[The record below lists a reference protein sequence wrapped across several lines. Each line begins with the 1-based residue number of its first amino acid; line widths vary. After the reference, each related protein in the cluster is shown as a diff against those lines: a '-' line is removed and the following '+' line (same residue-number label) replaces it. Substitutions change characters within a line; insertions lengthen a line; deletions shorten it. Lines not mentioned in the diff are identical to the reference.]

1 MRLTFLQNSITSRTA
16 VTPFVGK
23 NVSLNRAFPPHSN
36 RLLRQ
41 RETPAAARD
50 SFYVPAIVDEVIN
63 RSGAPLDRETRE
75 FFEPRFGH
83 DFSQVRVF
91 ADERAAE
98 SARSV
103 NALAYTVGDNLV
115 FGRGRYEPRTTQ
127 GRHLLAH
134 ELTHVI
140 QQGYGSRDV
149 GAPLQPA
156 PADHD
161 LESQADKKAN
171 DVIFGHAVGSGSFA
185 ESPVSLQR
193 AFGQEIGTVSG
204 CIGVTS
210 EVTGPTF
217 YFKVGCDDFLAGE
230 KEKLEQLVDA
240 VSPTDRLAVHGFA
253 SEEGSVELNMG
264 LSCLRSKQAVAV
276 LDAAG
281 LSSQIEFVY
290 EHGAVSGPLPE
301 RRSVVIEIYGQP
313 QPRQITSE
321 EQSLLDRLT
330 KLSAIAK
337 TEGTAGVEFHK
348 VLDSFKQTLTS
359 SIQSLS
365 ADEPLPHDVDL
376 VMKALM
382 LWSQDPGN
390 KWGEG
395 WWDSDPLVMSAA
407 HYVTV
412 PSGQY
417 KCNAYVAETIYQS
430 LRLVFLVHEAEQAKG
445 QYFPY
450 RAGEWGDVNL
460 AIPKFSIVQTPKM
473 GDVWSSGSHTGI
485 FLGEYSG
492 KKLYISARDDGEG
505 VFGLDKVQK
514 EHGVQIKYLPDGGVY
529 RRYTP

>member
-1 MRLTFLQNSITSRTA
+1 MALTAGTFS
-16 VTPFVGK
+16 
-23 NVSLNRAFPPHSN
+23 PHN
-36 RLLRQ
+36 HALLRQ
-41 RETPAAARD
+41 RETPEAARD
-50 SFYVPAIVDEVIN
+50 SFYVPAIVDEVI
-63 RSGAPLDRETRE
+63 RSSGAPLDRETRE

-91 ADERAAE
+91 ADDRASE

-103 NALAYTVGDNLV
+103 DALAYTVGNNLV

-140 QQGYGSRDV
+140 QQDGSRDV
-149 GAPLQPA
+149 GAPWQPP
-156 PADHD
+156 PADEA
-161 LESQADKKAN
+161 LESQADRKAN
-171 DVIFGHAVGSGSFA
+171 DIIFGNGAGQGPFA

-193 AFGQEIGTVSG
+193 ACGQEIGSVSG
-204 CIGVTS
+204 CTGLTS
-210 EVTGPTF
+210 DVTGPTF
-217 YFKVGCDDFLAGE
+217 YFKVGCDDFRPGE
-230 KEKLEQLVDA
+230 KEKLQQLVD
-240 VSPTDRLAVHGFA
+240 VVGPTDRLAVHGFA
-253 SEEGSVELNMG
+253 SEEGLVELNMG
-264 LSCLRSKQAVAV
+264 LSCLRSKKAVEV
-276 LDAAG
+276 LNDAG

-290 EHGAVSGPLPE
+290 EHGGVSGPRPE

-313 QPRQITSE
+313 QPRGITAE
-321 EQSLLDRLT
+321 EQTLLDRLA

-337 TEGTAGVEFHK
+337 TEGTAGVEFQK

-365 ADEPLPHDVDL
+365 AGQPLPHDVDL

-382 LWSQDPGN
+382 LWSKDPGN

-395 WWDSDPLVMSAA
+395 WWDSDDLVMSS
-407 HYVTV
+407 HSYVTV

-430 LRLVFLVHEAEQAKG
+430 LRLVFLVHEAAQAKG

-460 AIPKFSIVQTPKM
+460 VIPKFAIVQTPKM
-473 GDVWSSGSHTGI
+473 GDVWSNGSHTGI

-492 KKLYISARDDGEG
+492 KKLYISARDDGDG
-505 VFGLDKVQK
+505 VFGLDKVQQ